1 MTGLPRVSDQTRP
14 RDAWALVVCG
24 GIERLTDALRRGDAF
39 DEQSLHDMRALR
51 NRLTAFDQ
59 ALAMREQ
66 VFNLDQPET

>member
-1 MTGLPRVSDQTRP
+1 MKGLPRMQDSTRP

-24 GIERLTDALRRGDAF
+24 GIERMTEALRRGEPF

-51 NRLTAFDQ
+51 NRLAAFDA

-66 VFNLDQPET
+66 VLED